1 MSGVLELIL
10 VLATAFAVVW
20 LPGAIVIKAAAW
32 LRPRHKEAPTSYPIG
47 PAMDL

>member
-10 VLATAFAVVW
+10 VLAATFAVVW

-32 LRPRHKEAPTSYPIG
+32 LRPRHKETPPSYPTG